1 MPKLTWIEDYIPDKQ
16 SYDKFQSG
24 MIDLKDK
31 ITSDNGWLSRLSTN
45 ANEKW
50 QLFNTWLE
58 EAKEARRLDEQS
70 K

>member
-1 MPKLTWIEDYIPDKQ
+1 MTWIEDYIPDKQ

-58 EAKEARRLDEQS
+58 EAKEARRLDEQG

>member
-58 EAKEARRLDEQS
+58 EAKEARRLDEQG